1 MGVSVPLKL
10 KDSAGLQS
18 FDSDDYDFLAYRAGL
33 QLRQSDSSDITALTR
48 FHAGGRNVF
57 DVGTLTNTV
66 YDSATGT
73 GGDTSLLSVT
83 SISSN
88 IYRNIG
94 TDGEGSLETYND
106 SNYANLFY
114 QTDSASQ
121 QKLVAFSDSDWNVV
135 NNEIVSRIYKYDYVG
150 SVRLAS
156 EVTDFD
162 SANGGWSN
170 ILPNFFSDT
179 RTTDSA
185 TDSDIS
191 YSIFQKIDMTGIG
204 VPSDNAK
211 PFTVKYRTDSAE
223 INVAGAFKD
232 IGRDSDFVYSK
243 SRYYPSSP
251 GVRSLASFNRA
262 ALTFTGFNATTQE
275 FDSYSS
281 LYLSLDKEW
290 NDKIY
295 GVWQRANGPAGRGP
309 KDFLLKNFQQTQFST
324 VSNQSFLGSNYGDKI
339 HDNASANYVYKDSA
353 GDTASHRLGS
363 RPQVWLGVKGRVNLV
378 DSDRFGDSAATFA
391 ATDATMQSLV
401 ESDGKWSFL
410 FNFDSNATF
419 KIRGISDG
427 IFIGGEG
434 GSEGLTSGVTYIY
447 DSEGVNNL
455 TNNNLRGFADYSDV
469 AVMRPGWNYF
479 QFPGQFGNKG
489 SIIPDSST
497 NQLISHT
504 RTNGNYFASLF
515 SSIPT
520 NSNYGGIGLDSADE
534 INLVLNNDFQGLQI
548 ADSDK
553 LDETIGTRARNHI
566 SSDSDAI
573 GSIKIFSATEGNPI
587 SQGYTG
593 NWITKGTATDT
604 RKSIVD
610 ANYTRTRVS
619 TYTNL
624 RTSEYTTVFSETYDR
639 TRTSNYSVGFIGNYT
654 GEFDRTRSSEYISN
668 YTRNRFS
675 TFTRSFLGNYAGNFA
690 GNFVQNFTGDF
701 TGNYINNDEIV
712 RYSPS
717 SSSLPQ
723 TGNELMTL
731 TAETH
736 TNQRFGWGANYTNNN
751 REFFQNPDLN
761 LTSNSRYYNTNG
773 SSTYTD
779 RVGGWLWPDNGTY
792 NGNEHSVLFSIRAE
806 RESSGG
812 AAVGCT
818 IEFADDP
825 RCDETFR
832 VYFKADNADH
842 GSGTYYYSISGAAS
856 GNINVNPGLY
866 SYAGAEVE
874 FVPGAGNTVTFY
886 NQVRRDGGS
895 SVSMAFIT
903 IMTGEENTNNISVDY
918 TGTYTRNST
927 TTSTRDS
934 TRTSTRTSLQDVIH
948 QYIGDYTRSFSR
960 NFVGNY
966 SRNFSRTRPAFFS
979 RDFTG
984 NYTGDYSRNF
994 EGNFEGNYIGNYQ
1007 GNYTGAYEGG
1017 FVGNYLRNST
1027 ISSGSAYG
1035 NNPLGPP
1042 GQFYW
1047 LTDPNAFYDKIEI
1060 AWDGQFLGY
1069 SPGLNENYNSITT
1082 LYSTG
1087 IAYTTL
1093 QLNQPTYNYNTF
1105 MRGSLITTDA
1115 FGRKYYRVVKTG
1127 TYTGNYAGNYGLG
1140 NFVGE
1145 YTRTSAINSVLTS
1158 LTTRSSNFSGD
1169 YSRIRTSEYLAGE
1182 NFSRTFAGNYTGD
1195 YTGNFSRNF
1204 LGNYSRNFTGDFT
1217 GEAIGTTNTT
1227 IQTYTLYVK
1236 VG

>member
-33 QLRQSDSSDITALTR
+33 QLRQSDSSDIVALTR

-88 IYRNIG
+88 IYRNVG

-135 NNEIVSRIYKYDYVG
+135 NNEIVSRIYKYDYAG

-204 VPSDNAK
+204 VPSDSAK
-211 PFTVKYRTDSAE
+211 PFTMKYNPDSAE
-223 INVAGAFKD
+223 VRIDGELQFV
-232 IGRDSDFVYSK
+232 GRDSDLPKTSGRRFPPTPSTIYPK
-243 SRYYPSSP
+243 STTNRVGFSLTNLQTDSGWVAGSS
-251 GVRSLASFNRA
+251 
-262 ALTFTGFNATTQE
+262 
-275 FDSYSS
+275 
-281 LYLSLDKEW
+281 YLDIGLSAEW
-290 NDKIY
+290 NDTIWGRYKNTFSDTTINGEGY
-295 GVWQRANGPAGRGP
+295 TRFSIKGKQKTSYLTAPRVHGVDATGAEYNNS
-309 KDFLLKNFQQTQFST
+309 KLST
-324 VSNQSFLGSNYGDKI
+324 SSTFHV
-339 HDNASANYVYKDSA
+339 HKDSV
-353 GDTASHRLGS
+353 GDTLGDRIGS
-363 RPQVWLGVKGRVNLV
+363 LPQKWVGIKGRIDLA
-378 DSDRFGDSAATFA
+378 DSARFGSSRATHAATNA
-391 ATDATMQSLV
+391 LMQKHV
-401 ESDGKWSFL
+401 ESDGKWTIQ
-410 FNFDSNATF
+410 FNFDSDTEFQVYAMGTTSFPSSGNTTKLFPTEDTIESTNLATEVF
-419 KIRGISDG
+419 LRPGVNFLRSRATSSTTAAEQPIPDSATREILQGLSAVSVWNG
-427 IFIGGEG
+427 RIGGEFGPFHKSG
-434 GSEGLTSGVTYIY
+434 GSYQ
-447 DSEGVNNL
+447 
-455 TNNNLRGFADYSDV
+455 
-469 AVMRPGWNYF
+469 P
-479 QFPGQFGNKG
+479 
-489 SIIPDSST
+489 
-497 NQLISHT
+497 
-504 RTNGNYFASLF
+504 
-515 SSIPT
+515 
-520 NSNYGGIGLDSADE
+520 IGADSADE
-534 INLVLNNDFQGLQI
+534 ISLIFKNDFQGFQI

-573 GSIKIFSATEGNPI
+573 GSIKIFSATEGNPTT
-587 SQGYTG
+587 QGYTG

-610 ANYTRTRVS
+610 TNYTRTRVS

-675 TFTRSFLGNYAGNFA
+675 TFTRSFLGNYAGNFE
-690 GNFVQNFTGDF
+690 GNFVQNFTGNFEGNFARNFAGNFVGDF
-701 TGNYINNDEIV
+701 LRTSTVSETDPVSAIPSQGFASDDSIWNYKTEAETAIARAQVYGGMSGPSYVNFEIWVDGVQMSVSSGGQGDPESISHGTSSSGTFYSSTGQEFSFSSGDSFKLSNLNSATGPAYIYYRVKLAGTQTASYTGNYTTTST
-712 RYSPS
+712 RTRTS
-717 SSSLPQ
+717 SF
-723 TGNELMTL
+723 T
-731 TAETH
+731 
-736 TNQRFGWGANYTNNN
+736 R
-751 REFFQNPDLN
+751 D
-761 LTSNSRYYNTNG
+761 
-773 SSTYTD
+773 STRT
-779 RVGGWLWPDNGTY
+779 
-792 NGNEHSVLFSIRAE
+792 
-806 RESSGG
+806 
-812 AAVGCT
+812 
-818 IEFADDP
+818 
-825 RCDETFR
+825 
-832 VYFKADNADH
+832 
-842 GSGTYYYSISGAAS
+842 
-856 GNINVNPGLY
+856 
-866 SYAGAEVE
+866 
-874 FVPGAGNTVTFY
+874 
-886 NQVRRDGGS
+886 
-895 SVSMAFIT
+895 
-903 IMTGEENTNNISVDY
+903 
-918 TGTYTRNST
+918 ST
-927 TTSTRDS
+927 TTSTGDS
-934 TRTSTRTSLQDVIH
+934 TRTSTRTSLQDVIY

-966 SRNFSRTRPAFFS
+966 SRNFSRTRPASFS

-994 EGNFEGNYIGNYQ
+994 EGNYT
-1007 GNYTGAYEGG
+1007 GNYTGNFTGDYIGTYTGG
-1017 FVGNYLRNST
+1017 YIGNYLRNST

-1047 LTDPNAFYDKIEI
+1047 AVDPNAFYDKIQVV
-1060 AWDGQFLGY
+1060 WDGQFLGY
-1069 SPGLNENYNSITT
+1069 NTSNYNSITT
-1082 LYSTG
+1082 LYSAG
-1087 IAYTTL
+1087 IAYNTL
-1093 QLNQPTYNYNTF
+1093 QENQPTYNYNTF
-1105 MRGSLITTDA
+1105 MRGSLITTDVS
-1115 FGRKYYRVVKTG
+1115 GKKYYRIVKAG
-1127 TYTGNYAGNYGLG
+1127 TYTGNYAGNYGSA
-1140 NFVGE
+1140 NFDGA
-1145 YTRTSAINSVLTS
+1145 YIRTSTRSSVLTS
-1158 LTTRSSNFSGD
+1158 LATRSSNFSAD
-1169 YSRIRTSEYLAGE
+1169 YGRTRTSEYLAGE
-1182 NFSRTFAGNYTGD
+1182 NFSRTFTGNYTGD

-1204 LGNYSRNFTGDFT
+1204 IGNYSRNFTGDYT

>member
-10 KDSAGLQS
+10 KDSAGLQN

-33 QLRQSDSSDITALTR
+33 QLRQSDSSDIAALTR

-73 GGDTSLLSVT
+73 GGDTSILSVT

-114 QTDSASQ
+114 QTDSESQ

-204 VPSDNAK
+204 VPSDSAK
-211 PFTVKYRTDSAE
+211 PFTMKYRTDNAE

-232 IGRDSDFVYSK
+232 IGRDSDFIYSK

-262 ALTFTGFNATTQE
+262 ALTFTSVNSITQE
-275 FDSYSS
+275 FDSNSS
-281 LYLSLDKEW
+281 LYLALDKEW

-324 VSNQSFLGSNYGDKI
+324 VSNQSSFGSNYGDKI
-339 HDNASANYVYKDSA
+339 HDNPSANYVYKDSA

-419 KIRGISDG
+419 RIKRVYDG

-434 GSEGLTSGVTYIY
+434 ASESVSSGITYIY

-479 QFPGQFGNKG
+479 EFPGTFGNKG

-504 RTNGNYFASLF
+504 RTNGYFSSLL

-520 NSNYGGIGLDSADE
+520 NSNYEGIGYDSADE
-534 INLVLNNDFQGLQI
+534 INLVLNNDFQGFQI

-553 LDETIGTRARNHI
+553 LDETIGTRVRNHI

-573 GSIKIFSATEGNPI
+573 GSIKIFSATEGNPT

-593 NWITKGTATDT
+593 NWIAKGTATDT

-610 ANYTRTRVS
+610 TNYTRTRVS

-639 TRTSNYSVGFIGNYT
+639 TRTSNYSVGFIGNYANN
-654 GEFDRTRSSEYISN
+654 FDRTRSSEYISN

-675 TFTRSFLGNYAGNFA
+675 TFARSFLGNYVGNFE
-690 GNFVQNFTGDF
+690 GNFVQDF
-701 TGNYINNDEIV
+701 TGNFVGNFLRTSTVFETDPVSNI
-712 RYSPS
+712 PS
-717 SSSLPQ
+717 QGLIT
-723 TGNELMTL
+723 TGSNSIWNYKTE
-731 TAETH
+731 AETAIARVQIYGGMSGP
-736 TNQRFGWGANYTNNN
+736 TYDNLQIYVDGNQVIGPFRSGQGDPANFPHNI
-751 REFFQNPDLN
+751 
-761 LTSNSRYYNTNG
+761 NSG
-773 SSTYTD
+773 
-779 RVGGWLWPDNGTY
+779 V
-792 NGNEHSVLFSIRAE
+792 
-806 RESSGG
+806 
-812 AAVGCT
+812 
-818 IEFADDP
+818 
-825 RCDETFR
+825 
-832 VYFKADNADH
+832 
-842 GSGTYYYSISGAAS
+842 SGTFYS
-856 GNINVNPGLY
+856 
-866 SYAGAEVE
+866 
-874 FVPGAGNTVTFY
+874 T
-886 NQVRRDGGS
+886 
-895 SVSMAFIT
+895 
-903 IMTGEENTNNISVDY
+903 TGEEFAFSQAAGDQFNLGQYLGAAGGYYYYRVELYGTQTNSY
-918 TGTYTRNST
+918 TGNYTRTSTRTST
-927 TTSTRDS
+927 TTSTVDS
-934 TRTSTRTSLQDVIH
+934 TRTSTRTSLQDIIY
-948 QYIGDYTRSFSR
+948 QYVGDYTRSFSR

-984 NYTGDYSRNF
+984 NYAGDYSRNF
-994 EGNFEGNYIGNYQ
+994 EGNFTGNFTGNFE

-1042 GQFYW
+1042 GEYYW
-1047 LTDPNAFYDKIEI
+1047 RVDTFGNGEIEIMWDGYRRGFYDSQ
-1060 AWDGQFLGY
+1060 A
-1069 SPGLNENYNSITT
+1069 NYNSITT
-1082 LYSTG
+1082 LYSPG
-1087 IAYTTL
+1087 IAYVSL
-1093 QLNQPTYNYNTF
+1093 QENQPTYNYITF
-1105 MRGSLITTDA
+1105 TKGSLITTDA
-1115 FGRKYYRVVKTG
+1115 FGRTYHRVSKSG

-1140 NFVGE
+1140 NFVGV
-1145 YTRTSAINSVLTS
+1145 YTRTSGRSSVVTS
-1158 LTTRSSNFSGD
+1158 LATRSSSFVGD

-1204 LGNYSRNFTGDFT
+1204 IGNYSRNFTGDYT